1 MRGRVL
7 ISELHRVFEPKR
19 GNISERTTLLLIR
32 QPSAATCP
40 YPLCPCG
47 TFPPDRGNLPLKGKA
62 FGCAIRPYPAPR
74 EIPRRGR
81 NPFLVG
87 QRIVKGR
94 FRPHK
99 LHIPRPA
106 ASGRSRSLRCSSSPN
121 CVRSAGT
128 QFGSFS
134 FKDAASSSTQKRPRD
149 SSRGRCL
156 HSLINSSACRKSSSS
171 SAASPPTRRLQT
183 AAAAPSAFA

>member
-1 MRGRVL
+1 MHPSLPLVTKGRWHGVAVTEGMRRCTFCRTTGWCSANLQRSDPFSRLRRQLPLATKGSLCAVQTYN
-7 ISELHRVFEPKR
+7 SSK
-19 GNISERTTLLLIR
+19 RTTLLLIR
-32 QPSAATCP
+32 QPSAAT
-40 YPLCPCG
+40 
-47 TFPPDRGNLPLKGKA
+47 FPSRGRLWMVRTAPRL
-62 FGCAIRPYPAPR
+62 APR

-81 NPFLVG
+81 NPFLVVQG
-87 QRIVKGR
+87 IAKGR

-134 FKDAASSSTQKRPRD
+134 LAVFLYTASGAFFRHAKEGGAEPPR
-149 SSRGRCL
+149 
-156 HSLINSSACRKSSSS
+156 
-171 SAASPPTRRLQT
+171 
-183 AAAAPSAFA
+183 